1 MHRSDEKYFF
11 LQKSQCQSGGIHPPS
26 KESMKEFVK
35 VARRRM
41 KYISVCGEN
50 FFKNLYKIEI
60 FQKKFKKQFKTI
72 SKIFIN
78 FQVAQQLVGECLRI
92 LQQRYQI

>member
-41 KYISVCGEN
+41 KYISVCGEK
-50 FFKNLYKIEI
+50 FFKKL
-60 FQKKFKKQFKTI
+60 
-72 SKIFIN
+72 
-78 FQVAQQLVGECLRI
+78 
-92 LQQRYQI
+92 

>member
-1 MHRSDEKYFF
+1 MQEKLEKYFLTECIAVIKNTS

-41 KYISVCGEN
+41 KYISVCGEK
-50 FFKNLYKIEI
+50 FFKKL
-60 FQKKFKKQFKTI
+60 
-72 SKIFIN
+72 
-78 FQVAQQLVGECLRI
+78 
-92 LQQRYQI
+92 

>member
-1 MHRSDEKYFF
+1 M

-41 KYISVCGEN
+41 KYISVCGGAAAGGGMPQDIAAEVSNIIKVSLKICYMFSKNIMPTVN
-50 FFKNLYKIEI
+50 FICFSI
-60 FQKKFKKQFKTI
+60 FYRFY
-72 SKIFIN
+72 
-78 FQVAQQLVGECLRI
+78 R
-92 LQQRYQI
+92 

>member
-50 FFKNLYKIEI
+50 FFKNL
-60 FQKKFKKQFKTI
+60 
-72 SKIFIN
+72 
-78 FQVAQQLVGECLRI
+78 
-92 LQQRYQI
+92 

>member
-41 KYISVCGEN
+41 KYISVCGE
-50 FFKNLYKIEI
+50 KS
-60 FQKKFKKQFKTI
+60 FKKVIKKLDF
-72 SKIFIN
+72 
-78 FQVAQQLVGECLRI
+78 
-92 LQQRYQI
+92 